1 MILNKFIDW
10 NEKYIIGVDF
20 IDKQHKLLVDQLN
33 TTFVFFNED
42 KILIALDALERF
54 VVTIENHFIA
64 EENMMKKRGYPAAD
78 EHYILHTKLLHQIKK
93 LYEFIREDKAILNLE
108 VFDFLKSWLLDHI
121 QQSDKELGIFLNLQ

>member
-1 MILNKFIDW
+1 MILNNFIDW
-10 NEKYIIGVDF
+10 DEKYIVGVDS

-54 VVTIENHFIA
+54 VVTIENHFTA
-64 EENMMKKRGYPAAD
+64 EEIMMQKREYPAAD
-78 EHYILHTKLLHQIKK
+78 EHYILHAKLLHQIKK

-121 QQSDKELGIFLNLQ
+121 QQSDKELGNFLNLQ